1 MSQTPTNKGRL
12 REPPPSLFLGPPSQN
27 ASNISLAGPSQ
38 MGSNLAQTTSAMT
51 ASSTGSRIPL
61 TRQRSNR
68 HVPRVTGDSFG
79 DATNISTI
87 PRPLPRIESESQ
99 KQADKTD
106 ALWAQMQ
113 STLEEVELNAV
124 SGMQVFGPEHTK
136 ALDSLRSAQIALA
149 QAWVR
154 SGADDAVETIDRSAT
169 GLRGSLLPGEGRD
182 DTEGR
187 SARNSASGVSGSIPM
202 DGNLDRL
209 DEETDAD
216 TRVARRRREAN
227 DEYFQRVNGG
237 VLDVVAKLQD
247 VADAMK
253 AVEKE
258 SRDIW
263 EDSEASLSTE
273 SIPQ

>member
-38 MGSNLAQTTSAMT
+38 MGTNLAQTTSAMT
-51 ASSTGSRIPL
+51 VSSNGSRIPL

-68 HVPRVTGDSFG
+68 HVPRVNGDGFN
-79 DATNISTI
+79 DPTNISTI

-113 STLEEVELNAV
+113 STLEEVELHAV
-124 SGMQVFGPEHTK
+124 NGIQVFGPEHTK
-136 ALDSLRSAQIALA
+136 ALDSLRMAQIALA

-154 SGADDAVETIDRSAT
+154 SGADDAVETIDRSAS
-169 GLRGSLLPGEGRD
+169 GFRGSLLPGEGREE
-182 DTEGR
+182 TEGK
-187 SARNSASGVSGSIPM
+187 SASAVSGSIPV
-202 DGNLDRL
+202 DVNADTL

-216 TRVARRRREAN
+216 TRLARQRREAN

-237 VLDVVAKLQD
+237 VLDVVAKLQV

-263 EDSEASLSTE
+263 EYSEASLSTD

>member
-51 ASSTGSRIPL
+51 VSSNGSRIPL
-61 TRQRSNR
+61 TRQRSQR
-68 HVPRVTGDSFG
+68 HVPRVNGDGFG
-79 DATNISTI
+79 DTTNISTI

-124 SGMQVFGPEHTK
+124 NGMQVFGPQHTK

-169 GLRGSLLPGEGRD
+169 GFRGSMLPSEGRD
-182 DTEGR
+182 EAERR
-187 SARNSASGVSGSIPM
+187 SARNSASGVSGSIPV
-202 DGNLDRL
+202 DDTL

-216 TRVARRRREAN
+216 TRLARQRREAN

-263 EDSEASLSTE
+263 EDSEASLTTE
-273 SIPQ
+273 SVLS

>member
-1 MSQTPTNKGRL
+1 
-12 REPPPSLFLGPPSQN
+12 
-27 ASNISLAGPSQ
+27 
-38 MGSNLAQTTSAMT
+38 MGTNLAQTTSAMT
-51 ASSTGSRIPL
+51 ASSGGSRIPL
-61 TRQRSNR
+61 TRQRSQR
-68 HVPRVTGDSFG
+68 HVPRVNGDGFPE
-79 DATNISTI
+79 ATNISTI
-87 PRPLPRIESESQ
+87 PRPLPRIESERQ

-169 GLRGSLLPGEGRD
+169 RFRGSGMPSEGRE
-182 DTEGR
+182 DTEGK
-187 SARNSASGVSGSIPM
+187 SASGVSGSIPGEGSM
-202 DGNLDRL
+202 DRL

-216 TRVARRRREAN
+216 TRLARQRREAN

-263 EDSEASLSTE
+263 EDSETSLTTE

>member
-1 MSQTPTNKGRL
+1 
-12 REPPPSLFLGPPSQN
+12 
-27 ASNISLAGPSQ
+27 

-51 ASSTGSRIPL
+51 ASSAGSRIPL

-169 GLRGSLLPGEGRD
+169 GFRGSVLPGEGRD

-187 SARNSASGVSGSIPM
+187 SARNSASGVSGTIPV
-202 DGNLDRL
+202 DGNMDRL